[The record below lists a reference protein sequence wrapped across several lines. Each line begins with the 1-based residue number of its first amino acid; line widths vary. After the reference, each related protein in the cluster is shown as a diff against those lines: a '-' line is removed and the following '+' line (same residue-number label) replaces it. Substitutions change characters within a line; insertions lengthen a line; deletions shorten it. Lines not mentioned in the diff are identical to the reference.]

1 MIDFEFGLPTKIIF
15 GRDKENE
22 VGTIINK
29 YGYKKVLVHFGKG
42 SVIRSGLLSR
52 VEKSLKENNIDYI
65 LVGGVEANPKASFVK
80 EVLTIAHQQNIDF
93 ILAIG
98 GGSVIDSAKS
108 IAVGYYYDGDPF
120 DFNLHKVTPTKAL
133 PIGTILTISAAGSEM
148 SSSCVISN
156 EETKIKRGFNSE
168 LVRPIFSIMNPTLTY
183 SVSPYQTAC
192 GIVDI
197 MMHSMERYFA
207 PSSEIELCDTFALGI
222 CKTVYEAGKKV
233 MQDPLDYEARAPL
246 MLASSFSHNDVTN
259 IGKVKIMPVHAL
271 EHVLSGVYDH
281 VAHGAGLAVLF
292 PAWAEVVYE
301 NDIDKFAQFAHYVFG
316 ISLTDSKECA
326 KMGIVKLKEFY
337 QSIGM
342 PASYRDLGITEDI
355 DLDLFWNLL
364 SNGGTFLPNSLGGP
378 LDKDKATKIF
388 SLCR

>member
-168 LVRPIFSIMNPTLTY
+168 LV
-183 SVSPYQTAC
+183 
-192 GIVDI
+192 
-197 MMHSMERYFA
+197 
-207 PSSEIELCDTFALGI
+207 
-222 CKTVYEAGKKV
+222 
-233 MQDPLDYEARAPL
+233 
-246 MLASSFSHNDVTN
+246 
-259 IGKVKIMPVHAL
+259 
-271 EHVLSGVYDH
+271 
-281 VAHGAGLAVLF
+281 
-292 PAWAEVVYE
+292 
-301 NDIDKFAQFAHYVFG
+301 
-316 ISLTDSKECA
+316 
-326 KMGIVKLKEFY
+326 
-337 QSIGM
+337 
-342 PASYRDLGITEDI
+342 
-355 DLDLFWNLL
+355 
-364 SNGGTFLPNSLGGP
+364 
-378 LDKDKATKIF
+378 
-388 SLCR
+388 